1 MISFLSFSQV
11 NYLSSM
17 EVAMTLLNPLL
28 VAVYFLVYLVI
39 SLAVSNI
46 ALSIIIDLHANV
58 RSFIIYFM

>member
-1 MISFLSFSQV
+1 VISFLSFSQV

-58 RSFIIYFM
+58 RSFI